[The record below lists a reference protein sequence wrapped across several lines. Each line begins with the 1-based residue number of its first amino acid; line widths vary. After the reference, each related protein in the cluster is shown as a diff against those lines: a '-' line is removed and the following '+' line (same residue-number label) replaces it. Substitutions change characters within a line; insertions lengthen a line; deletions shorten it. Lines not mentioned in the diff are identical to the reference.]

1 MFNCIIMGAA
11 GRDFHDFK
19 TFFASHPEFRVL
31 AFTATQIPFI
41 EKRRYPAS
49 LAGPGYTEDIPIHDE
64 CELAELIPRLDVDF
78 VFFAYS
84 DISHREV
91 MHRAS
96 LVQAAGASF
105 VLLGPRQTML
115 DSSSKVVAITATR
128 TGAGKS
134 PLTQWLAA
142 TLIDEGVSVAVLRHP
157 MPYGN
162 LAQQAVQRFATL
174 EDLDRHQCT
183 IEEREEYEPYVRR
196 GLVIFAGVDYRAV
209 LQAAEHE
216 AELILWDGGNNDFS
230 FIRPDLDIVVS
241 DALRAGHGLDYYPG
255 ETNLRGAD
263 ILVINKVAN
272 ASREDVDRIRSLRDA
287 LNPSAEVLT
296 ADLEVSVDDPH
307 ALAGRRV
314 LVVEDGPSVTH
325 GGMAYGAGWVAAQ
338 RYAPGALVDPRVSA
352 VGSIRETLEKFDQL
366 REVLPA
372 MGYSENQRAELKA
385 SIENSGAE
393 VVLNASPADVGSL
406 LNLSIP
412 VVQVRYRFTPR
423 EGVDILERVRSLLGR
438 QSPGDQSAS

>member
-19 TFFASHPEFRVL
+19 TFFASHPEFRVR

-41 EKRRYPAS
+41 EKRSYPAA
-49 LAGPGYTEDIPIHDE
+49 LAGPGYTDDIPIHDE
-64 CELAELIPRLDVDF
+64 RELAALIPRLAIDF

-105 VLLGPRQTML
+105 VLLGPGQTML
-115 DSSSKVVAITATR
+115 ESRSKVVAITATR

-142 TLIDEGVSVAVLRHP
+142 SFVREGVSVAVLRHP

-162 LAQQAVQRFATL
+162 LEKQAVQRFATP
-174 EDLDRHQCT
+174 EDLDRYQCT
-183 IEEREEYEPYVRR
+183 IEEREEYEPYVRQ
-196 GLVIFAGVDYRAV
+196 GLVIYAGVDYRAI
-209 LQAAEHE
+209 LEAAEQE

-230 FIRPDLDIVVS
+230 FIRPDLSIVVS

-263 ILVINKVAN
+263 ILVINKVSGAGQE
-272 ASREDVDRIRSLRDA
+272 AIDRIRALRDA
-287 LNPSAEVLT
+287 LNPDAEILT
-296 ADLEVSVDDPH
+296 ADLEVSVEDPDR
-307 ALAGRRV
+307 LVGRKV
-314 LVVEDGPSVTH
+314 LVIEDGPSVTH
-325 GGMAYGAGWVAAQ
+325 GGMAYGAGWVAAR
-338 RYAPGALVDPRVSA
+338 RYAPDRLVDPRGCA
-352 VGSIRETLEKFDQL
+352 VGSIRETLERFEQL

-372 MGYSENQRAELKA
+372 MGYSECQRAELKE

-393 VVLNASPADVGSL
+393 VVVNASPADIASL
-406 LNLSIP
+406 LDLSIP
-412 VVQVRYRFTPR
+412 VVQVRYRFVPR
-423 EGVDILERVRSLLGR
+423 EGADIMSRVRALLGR
-438 QSPGDQSAS
+438 SPTED